1 MVAPHAL
8 DAFLAFTR
16 REGGEIVYSAATAT
30 PEDRKGLPPAYELA
44 WNHTTLRALRV
55 DPSITYLQVLYPY
68 PNQVELVYSE
78 VITGA
83 TTLTIPYQDPAIRSS
98 AGGFVA
104 DTLYLMAA

>member
-1 MVAPHAL
+1 MLNQNAKSRRGAVKPVAPTPVRIL
-8 DAFLAFTR
+8 
-16 REGGEIVYSAATAT
+16 EATVSSPAVT
-30 PEDRKGLPPAYELA
+30 ITFDQPVRLSGLPAYG
-44 WNHTTLRALRV
+44 V
-55 DPSITYLQVLYPY
+55 DVGAGTVAQANQTA